1 MVNPEMS
8 CWYGESCVCAFFFG
22 WCALRVPWNVKLPK
36 SLNRRNFVFRFNL
49 PNKCKNYPEI
59 KERTVNRPRRKVDP
73 KLWPLHRTFNGSE
86 FLLERQGFPFQRL
99 SKHRGLGPTETS
111 VDKLLAAGNTSWL
124 PARCFLR
131 STSNEYK
138 QRSRVVARSPVPRQ
152 PGMD

>member
-1 MVNPEMS
+1 MAS
-8 CWYGESCVCAFFFG
+8 HVCAPSFF
-22 WCALRVPWNVKLPK
+22 WLVCVA
-36 SLNRRNFVFRFNL
+36 LNRRNFVFRFNL

-73 KLWPLHRTFNGSE
+73 KLWPLPRTFNGSE
-86 FLLERQGFPFQRL
+86 VLLERQGFPFQRL
-99 SKHRGLGPTETS
+99 SKHRGLGPATETS

-138 QRSRVVARSPVPRQ
+138 QRSRVVSRNPVPRQ